1 MFTNQDIVAIVFK
14 LINFIALIGVGFFLF
29 KKYILPDLLAS
40 IIRKKEN
47 HNALCAQQTTLE
59 KQQLHLDALLKEDS
73 LLCAEFRSKIDEWK
87 KVVTLESES
96 YEKEHNKALIASNER
111 TATIASLREHNRVQ
125 KIVTHAIVTDLQKSL
140 TLHFEDQQKSTDY
153 LNSIFHFM
161 DERI

>member
-1 MFTNQDIVAIVFK
+1 MFTNQEIVAVVFK
-14 LINFIALIGVGFFLF
+14 LINFFALIGVSFFLF

-47 HNALCAQQTTLE
+47 HNALCAQQATLE

-96 YEKEHNKALIASNER
+96 YEKERNKTLIASNER
-111 TATIASLREHNRVQ
+111 ATTIATQREHNRVQ
-125 KIVTHAIVTDLQKSL
+125 KIVTQAVVTDLQKSL
-140 TLHFEDQQKSTDY
+140 TLHFKNQQQSSEY
-153 LNSIFHFM
+153 LNSILHFM